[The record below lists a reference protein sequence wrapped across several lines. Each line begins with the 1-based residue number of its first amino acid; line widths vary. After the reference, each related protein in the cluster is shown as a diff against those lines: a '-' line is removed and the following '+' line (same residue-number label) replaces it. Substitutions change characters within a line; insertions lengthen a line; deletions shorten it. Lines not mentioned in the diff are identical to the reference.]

1 MNREGSSAAVGW
13 SAFAAVMMLMM
24 GVWWMISGLVA
35 IVNKEFYV
43 VSQEWILKLDVTIWG
58 WIHLM
63 IGLIIL
69 LAGIGVL
76 SGAIWARAVGTAIA
90 FISALTAFA
99 WLPYYPF
106 WGFLY
111 IAVSIVVIWALTTHS
126 ESAETSQ
133 A

>member
-1 MNREGSSAAVGW
+1 MAVVAAGLLIACANLANLLLARAHARRREI
-13 SAFAAVMMLMM
+13 
-24 GVWWMISGLVA
+24 GVRLSLGA
-35 IVNKEFYV
+35 TRG
-43 VSQEWILKLDVTIWG
+43 Q
-58 WIHLM
+58 
-63 IGLIIL
+63 LIKQLLTESIL

-126 ESAETSQ
+126 ESAETSR
-133 A
+133 ARGDPTPRRSSCRRA